1 MNRTASLAALSAALL
16 ALAACGKASDLPS
29 SATYGPD
36 VKLTAPDPNGPI
48 PTLNPAKAVGWPAG
62 GAPTAPAG
70 FTVTRFAEGLAH
82 PRWLYLLPNG
92 DVLVVESN
100 SPARKKTS
108 LTDWVAAAVF
118 ERAGAD
124 AASANQITLLRDA
137 DGNGAPEQRTVFLKG
152 LNSPLGVALVG
163 ETLYVANTDSVMAF
177 PYMPGAT
184 AITGPGVKIADL
196 PAGAPNQHW
205 VRNLLA
211 SPDGKTLYVSVG
223 SHSNLA
229 EGGIDKEARRAGI
242 LAIDLASKTERVF
255 ATGLRNPVGMAF
267 EPTGGALWT
276 AVNER
281 DMLGNDLVPD
291 YMTSVKDGGH
301 YGWPWSYYG
310 QNVDVRMQPQRP
322 DMVAK
327 AIRPDYALGA
337 HTASL
342 GLAFYPAIPV
352 VELAAGQTAPASFP
366 ARYALGAFV
375 GQHGSW
381 NRKPASGYKV
391 VFVPFSGGK
400 PNGAAQDFLT
410 GFLDAKGQAL
420 GRPVG
425 VAVDRTGALL
435 VADDVGNVVWRVSAA
450 R

>member
-118 ERAGAD
+118 KRAGAD

-177 PYMPGAT
+177 PYTPGAT

-267 EPTGGALWT
+267 EPTGGVLWT

-291 YMTSVKDGGH
+291 YMTSVQDGGQ

>member
-16 ALAACGKASDLPS
+16 ALAACGKASDMPS

-48 PTLNPAKAVGWPAG
+48 PTLNPAKAVGWPADG
-62 GAPTAPAG
+62 GPTAPAG

-100 SPARKKTS
+100 SPPRKKKG

-118 ERAGAD
+118 RRAGAD
-124 AASANQITLLRDA
+124 APSANRITLLRDA
-137 DGNGAPEQRTVFLKG
+137 DGDGVPETRTVFLKG

-177 PYMPGAT
+177 PYTPGAT
-184 AITGPGVKIADL
+184 AISAPGIKIADL
-196 PAGAPNQHW
+196 PAGEPNQHW

-211 SPDGKTLYVSVG
+211 SPDGTKLYISVG

-229 EGGIDKEARRAGI
+229 EGGIEKEARRAGI
-242 LAIDLASKTERVF
+242 LEIDLASKTERVF
-255 ATGLRNPVGMAF
+255 ATGLRNPVGMAW

-342 GLAFYPAIPV
+342 GLVFWPV
-352 VELAAGQTAPASFP
+352 TAPAP
-366 ARYALGAFV
+366 WAGGALV

-391 VFVPFSGGK
+391 VFVPFAGGK
-400 PNGAAQDFLT
+400 PSGPAQDFLT
-410 GFLDAKGQAL
+410 GFLDAKGQAQ

-425 VAVDRTGALL
+425 VAFDRTGAVL
-435 VADDVGNVVWRVSAA
+435 VADDVGNVVWRVSATK
-450 R
+450 

>member
-1 MNRTASLAALSAALL
+1 MNRTAKLAALSAALL
-16 ALAACGKASDLPS
+16 ALAACGKASEMPS

-48 PTLNPAKAVGWPAG
+48 PMLNPAKAVGWPAG
-62 GAPTAPAG
+62 GGPTAPTG
-70 FTVTRFAEGLAH
+70 FRVTRFADGLAH

-118 ERAGAD
+118 KRAGAD
-124 AASANQITLLRDA
+124 APSANQITLLRDA
-137 DGNGAPEQRTVFLKG
+137 DGNGVPEARTVFLKG
-152 LNSPLGVALVG
+152 LNSPLGVALIG
-163 ETLYVANTDSVMAF
+163 QTLYVANTDSVMAF
-177 PYMPGAT
+177 PYTAGAT
-184 AITGPGVKIADL
+184 TITAPGVKVVDL
-196 PAGAPNQHW
+196 PAGTPNQHW

-211 SPDGKTLYVSVG
+211 SPDGTKLYISVG

-229 EGGIDKEARRAGI
+229 EGGIEKEVNRAGI
-242 LAIDLASKTERVF
+242 LELDLASKTLRVF
-255 ATGLRNPVGMAF
+255 ATGLRNPVGMAW

-291 YMTSVKDGGH
+291 YMTSVQDGGH

-327 AIRPDYALGA
+327 AIRPDFALGA

-342 GLAFYPAIPV
+342 GLAFY
-352 VELAAGQTAPASFP
+352 AAGPFP
-366 ARYALGAFV
+366 AAYQGGAFV

-400 PNGAAQDFLT
+400 PAGAAQDFLT
-410 GFLDAKGQAL
+410 GFLDSKGQAL

-450 R
+450 K

>member
-1 MNRTASLAALSAALL
+1 MNRSATLAALTLALL
-16 ALAACGKASDLPS
+16 ATTACGKPSDTPA

-36 VKLTAPDPNGPI
+36 VKLQAPEKGGPI
-48 PTLNPAKAVGWPAG
+48 PTLNPARAVGWPAG
-62 GAPTAPAG
+62 GAPVAPAG

-82 PRWLYLLPNG
+82 PRWLYVLPNG
-92 DVLVVESN
+92 DLLVVESN

-108 LTDWVAAAVF
+108 LTDWVAAAIF
-118 ERAGAD
+118 KRAGAD
-124 AASANQITLLRDA
+124 APSANQITLLRDA
-137 DGNGAPEQRTVFLKG
+137 DHDGKPELKTVFLKG
-152 LNSPLGVALVG
+152 LNSPFGVALVG

-177 PYMPGAT
+177 PYTPGAT
-184 AITGPGVKIADL
+184 AISAPGVKVVDL
-196 PAGAPNQHW
+196 PAGEPNQHW

-229 EGGIDKEARRAGI
+229 EGGIEKEARRAGI
-242 LAIDLASKTERVF
+242 LEIDLASKTERVF
-255 ATGLRNPVGMAF
+255 ATGLRNPVGMAW
-267 EPTGGALWT
+267 EPSGGALWT

-342 GLAFYPAIPV
+342 GLAFWPA
-352 VELAAGQTAPASFP
+352 TAPAP
-366 ARYALGAFV
+366 WAGGALV

-381 NRKPASGYKV
+381 NRNPVSGYKV
-391 VFVPFSGGK
+391 VFVPFAAGK
-400 PNGAAQDFLT
+400 PSGPARDFLT
-410 GFLDAKGQAL
+410 GFLDKKGQAM

-425 VAVDRTGALL
+425 VVVDRYGTVF
-435 VADDVGNVVWRVSAA
+435 VADDVGNVVWRVSAKK
-450 R
+450 

>member
-118 ERAGAD
+118 KRAGAD

-177 PYMPGAT
+177 PYTPGAT

-267 EPTGGALWT
+267 EPTGGVLWT

-291 YMTSVKDGGH
+291 YMTSVQDGGH

-391 VFVPFSGGK
+391 VFVPFAGGK

>member
-118 ERAGAD
+118 KRAGAD

-177 PYMPGAT
+177 PYTPGAT
-184 AITGPGVKIADL
+184 AISGPGVKIADL

-291 YMTSVKDGGH
+291 YMTSVQDGGH